1 MKEDSYIPRDYIE
14 GDERL
19 IIYRRLVDTR
29 DLEKLSEIK
38 AELIDRFGELPKE
51 VVSLLRY
58 LEIKILAKDLK
69 IEEIVEKDEEY
80 FLKFNNDYVNFE
92 KLMKLIEE
100 KKARY
105 SQKEG
110 ELYYFE
116 DILKFLYWYKGDD
129 DLNEKV

>member
-1 MKEDSYIPRDYIE
+1 YIE

-38 AELIDRFGELPKE
+38 VELIDRFGELPKE

-69 IEEIVEKDEEY
+69 IEEIVEKDGEY

-105 SQKEG
+105 SQKENG
-110 ELYYFE
+110 LYYFE

-129 DLNEKV
+129 GYNEKV